1 MAGGNRE
8 WRMDSENVIEAR
20 SIVRVK
26 DPERRS
32 ISLQNCKPKEE
43 QFTLI
48 TELGRA
54 SISVCSNLAEAAAR
68 QSSKEKKRFMK

>member
-1 MAGGNRE
+1 MN
-8 WRMDSENVIEAR
+8 SENVIEAR

-48 TELGRA
+48 TQLGRA
-54 SISVCSNLAEAAAR
+54 SISVSSNLAEAVAR
-68 QSSKEKKRFMK
+68 HFFKEKKRFMK